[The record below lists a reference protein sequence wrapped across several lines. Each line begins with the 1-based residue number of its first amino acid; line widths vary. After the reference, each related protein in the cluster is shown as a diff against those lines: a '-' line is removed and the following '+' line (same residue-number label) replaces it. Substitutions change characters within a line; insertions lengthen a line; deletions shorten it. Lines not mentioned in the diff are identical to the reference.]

1 MKQILLS
8 FLFCFAAM
16 LYAAPPEATP
26 APPNDLVQISIQKA
40 QPVEAAQAQE
50 ISNFISISQANHV
63 GAHENNQISQP
74 SFWRQ
79 SENKDLIYTESL
91 FFSAPNTPPLY
102 HRLSL
107 ADKRFSTTKTTF
119 SFPRYLWQYS
129 KRLSKKTR

>member
-40 QPVEAAQAQE
+40 QPVEAIQAQE
-50 ISNFISISQANHV
+50 ISNFIFLSQANHA
-63 GAHENNQISQP
+63 GAHENSQILQP

-79 SENKDLIYTESL
+79 GGKQSLIYTNL
-91 FFSAPNTPPLY
+91 FSFSAPNTPPLY

-107 ADKRFSTTKTTF
+107 ADKAIFNTKTTF

>member
-1 MKQILLS
+1 MKNILLA

-26 APPNDLVQISIQKA
+26 APPNDVGQTYIQKA
-40 QPVEAAQAQE
+40 QPEVAIQAQKE
-50 ISNFISISQANHV
+50 ISNFIFIPQANHV
-63 GAHENNQISQP
+63 GAHENNQILQP

-79 SENKDLIYTESL
+79 SGKQSLISKSL

-107 ADKRFSTTKTTF
+107 ADKAISNTKTTL

-129 KRLSKKTR
+129 KRLSKKTQ